1 MKKTM
6 QFFVVPALALCFAL
20 VTAGGAQS
28 AESAE
33 VEVPVP
39 IARAPQLASVG
50 SEPIYQYLPESSRV
64 LGTELTLSNMS
75 KEIAGKV
82 YYQLKEDGKQ
92 SLSGKVAVVCA
103 VPLSDLKR
111 ETEFGRLMAEY
122 LLTDLADRGLRVTEL
137 RLGREITILPQS
149 GEFIMTRNAGEL
161 ANTKPA
167 LDYVML
173 STYTNTRK
181 ALIVQGRLVA
191 LHSGIVK
198 CSWRFTL
205 PMNRD
210 LIGLFR
216 AAPEEPFTIAVRG
229 IK

>member
-1 MKKTM
+1 MKKTKILVGSTLCL
-6 QFFVVPALALCFAL
+6 FVALAA
-20 VTAGGAQS
+20 AGGVQS
-28 AESAE
+28 AEG
-33 VEVPVP
+33 EVPVP
-39 IARAPQLASVG
+39 AARAPQLASIG
-50 SEPIYQYLPESSRV
+50 SEPVYQYLAPSSRI

-82 YYQLKEDGKQ
+82 YYQLKEEGDQ
-92 SLSGKVAVVCA
+92 SLAGKVAVVCA

-161 ANTKPA
+161 ANAEPA
-167 LDYVML
+167 LEYVVL
-173 STYTNTRK
+173 STYSNTRK

-191 LHSGIVK
+191 LQSGTVK
-198 CSWRFTL
+198 SSWRFTM

-210 LIGLFR
+210 LMGLFR
-216 AAPEEPFTIAVRG
+216 ASQEKPFTIAIKG